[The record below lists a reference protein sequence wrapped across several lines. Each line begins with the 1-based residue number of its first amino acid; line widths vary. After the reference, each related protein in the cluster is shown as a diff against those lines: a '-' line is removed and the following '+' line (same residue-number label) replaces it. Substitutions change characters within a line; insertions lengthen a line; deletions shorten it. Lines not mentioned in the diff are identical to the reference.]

1 MRKILLVVMLLVN
14 TLFAMNDKELARSI
28 DLAGKQR
35 MLTQK
40 MSKEAM
46 LIKIGIDVDG
56 SVSKLKKSSALF
68 DKTLKGL
75 MNGDKELGL
84 VATDNKEIQ
93 AKLKE
98 VEKLWIPFYK
108 KIKDIYSFNDITDDT
123 FKYIEENNLKL
134 LKSMNEAVGMY
145 AKLGDSGTSKLKMA
159 NDINLAGKQRMLTQ
173 KIGKDLLFYQSDL
186 NAKKALTSLKEAI
199 SLFDKTMK
207 GLKNGD
213 KELKLNGTNLPK
225 ILKQL
230 DVADKKWQECKPL
243 IKKAIKNISDQALTT
258 KTIACLDESKNEMNK
273 AVGLYTKS
281 LNRQKQVMKL
291 NALIGNFL
299 SKKGNSKHIVNLA
312 GKQRML
318 TQRIAKLTI
327 ECRLHLL
334 PQSCKNLDKYIN
346 LYDKTLKGFLNG
358 DKDLNLEPVK
368 SAKAIEQIKK
378 IESLWEPFKSAAL
391 KVKQSNGKDEKAV
404 KYVLDKN
411 IELLKESN
419 KLVSI
424 FEEET
429 GKKLSYIEKA
439 QLKIVNLAGRQRMLT
454 QKMTKEKLAIL
465 NLKLQDYNKKL
476 KKSVILF
483 DNTLKGLIDGSKELG
498 LPKVT
503 NEAIKN
509 QLLKV
514 KSIWAKL
521 EPFYNKDS
529 LSQKELILLLKANPI
544 LLKEMDKAVKLVE
557 KSTDY

>member
-1 MRKILLVVMLLVN
+1 MRKILLIVALLF
-14 TLFAMNDKELARSI
+14 TSLYALSDKELAKSI

-46 LIKIGIDVDG
+46 LIKIGIDIDT
-56 SVSKLKKSSALF
+56 SVKKIKESSALF

-75 MNGDKELGL
+75 INGDKELGL
-84 VATDNKEIQ
+84 VATKDKNIQ
-93 AKLKE
+93 RKLKE
-98 VEKLWIPFYK
+98 VQKEWEPFYQR
-108 KIKDIYSFNDITDDT
+108 IKSVYSFNNLTDDT

-134 LKSMNEAVGMY
+134 LKKMNEAVGMY
-145 AKLGDSGTSKLKMA
+145 AKLGSSGNSKLKMA

-173 KIGKDLLFYQSDL
+173 KIGKDLLFYQSEL
-186 NAKKALTSLKEAI
+186 NAQKALKSLKSSI

-207 GLKNGD
+207 GLKEGD

-230 DVADKKWQECKPL
+230 DITNKQWQKCKPL
-243 IKKAIKNISDQALTT
+243 ITKAIKDVQNQAITSQ
-258 KTIACLDESKNEMNK
+258 TIDCLDKTKDEMNR

-299 SKKGNSKHIVNLA
+299 SKKSNSKYLVNLA

-318 TQRIAKLTI
+318 TQRVSKLAI
-327 ECRLHLL
+327 ECRMHLL
-334 PQSCKNLDKYIN
+334 PDSCKKLDEFIK
-346 LYDKTLKGFLNG
+346 LYDKTLNGFANG
-358 DKDLNLEPVK
+358 DKDLKLQAIK
-368 SAKAIEQIKK
+368 SPKAQEQIKK
-378 IESLWEPFKSAAL
+378 LQKMWQPFKESALRVQKSKGEDEVAL
-391 KVKQSNGKDEKAV
+391 KYILS
-404 KYVLDKN
+404 KN
-411 IELLKESN
+411 EELLKESN
-419 KLVSI
+419 NLVSI
-424 FEEET
+424 LEEEN

-454 QKMTKEKLAIL
+454 QKMTKEKLAVL
-465 NLKLQDYNKKL
+465 NLNLTDYKEKLE
-476 KKSVILF
+476 KSVILF
-483 DNTLKGLIDGSKELG
+483 NTTLNGLIDGSKELG

-503 NEAIKN
+503 NEAIKK

-514 KSIWAKL
+514 KAIWKKL
-521 EPFYNKDS
+521 EPFYKKSS
-529 LSQKELILLLKANPI
+529 LSKKELVLLLKANPI

>member
-1 MRKILLVVMLLVN
+1 MRKILLVVLLLIN
-14 TLFAMNDKELARSI
+14 TLFAMSDKELAKSI

-46 LIKIGIDVDG
+46 LIKIGIDIDKNVN
-56 SVSKLKKSSALF
+56 KLKKSSALF

-75 MNGDKELGL
+75 MHGDKELGL
-84 VATDNKEIQ
+84 VATDNKDIQ
-93 AKLKE
+93 SKLTE
-98 VEKLWIPFYK
+98 VEKLWQPFYK
-108 KIKDIYSFNDITDDT
+108 KIEDIYSFGNLTDNT
-123 FKYIEENNLKL
+123 FKYIEEHNLKL
-134 LKSMNEAVGMY
+134 LEKMNEAVGLY
-145 AKLGDSGTSKLKMA
+145 AKLGNNSSSKLKMA

-173 KIGKDLLFYQSDL
+173 KIGKDLLFYQTGLD
-186 NAKKALTSLKEAI
+186 AKKALNSLKK
-199 SLFDKTMK
+199 SMVLFDKTIK

-213 KELKLNGTNLPK
+213 KSLKLHGTNLPK

-230 DVADKKWQECKPL
+230 DVANNSWQECKPL
-243 IKKAIKNISDQALTT
+243 IIKAIKKKNDQSVTT
-258 KTIACLDESKNEMNK
+258 KTIDCLDRTKNEMNK
-273 AVGLYTKS
+273 AVVLYTKS

-291 NALIGNFL
+291 NALIGSFL
-299 SKKGNSKHIVNLA
+299 SKKSNSKHLINLA

-318 TQRIAKLTI
+318 TQRITKLTI

-334 PQSCKNLDKYIN
+334 PQSCENLDKYIK

-358 DKDLNLEPVK
+358 DKELKLEPVK
-368 SAKAIEQIKK
+368 SKLAIEQIKK
-378 IESLWEPFKSAAL
+378 IESLWKPFKEATQ
-391 KVKQSNGKDEKAV
+391 KIRKSNGKDEQAV
-404 KYVLDKN
+404 KYVLDNN
-411 IELLKESN
+411 IKLLKESN

-424 FEEET
+424 LEKEN
-429 GKKLSYIEKA
+429 GKALSYIEKA

-465 NLKLQDYNKKL
+465 NLKLTDYNKKL

-483 DNTLKGLIDGSKELG
+483 NSTLNGLINGSKELE

-503 NEAIKN
+503 NNAIKE

-514 KSIWAKL
+514 KSIWEKL

-529 LSQKELILLLKANPI
+529 LSKKELILLLKANPI

-557 KSTDY
+557 QSTDY